1 MKKVGLGMLGIIALI
16 SCSDKNSDLLKE
28 NLKTKVELSESEI
41 ESTQFKT
48 TKMLASD
55 GKKALI
61 KLSLD
66 RKYIVATKGGL
77 YASALDVCKDSEI
90 KDGTDVFYI
99 EAYRIAK
106 DTVFKKI
113 YFTNEN
119 KVVGEF
125 LLK

>member
-1 MKKVGLGMLGIIALI
+1 MKRIALGLVAVMVLV
-16 SCSDKNSDLLKE
+16 SCSDKNIDLLKAD
-28 NLKTKVELSESEI
+28 LKNNVKLSDSEI

-61 KLSLD
+61 TLSLD
-66 RKYIVATKGGL
+66 RKYIVAKNGGL
-77 YASALDVCKDSEI
+77 FASALDVCKDSDI
-90 KDGTDVFYI
+90 KNDTEVFYI

-119 KVVGEF
+119 KIVGEF
-125 LLK
+125 RLK